1 MTLASRS
8 FFSYRVLGRK
18 VQGIRDKEDRTGE
31 LGGLPEAIS
40 MPSKLINKY
49 NISYTISRGEM
60 GPSQKKVIQ

>member
-40 MPSKLINKY
+40 YAKQAY
-49 NISYTISRGEM
+49 
-60 GPSQKKVIQ
+60 